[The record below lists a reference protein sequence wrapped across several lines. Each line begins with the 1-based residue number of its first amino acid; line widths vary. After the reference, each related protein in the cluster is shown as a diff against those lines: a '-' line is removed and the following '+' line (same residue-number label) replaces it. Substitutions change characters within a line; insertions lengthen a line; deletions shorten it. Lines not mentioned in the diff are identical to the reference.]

1 VTLRRVELGSGTRV
15 PDGVITADALAV
27 VWPEVSRRLTR
38 LLASRGAAHDVTDDI
53 VQEVAARVLSRGIV
67 FEDAA
72 DLMRWT
78 VPVALNLL
86 VDHARAT
93 KRVAVGGDVDT
104 TVPDIADVVVD
115 RDRLGRVLGAVA
127 QLSDGDRAALV
138 ASGLPA
144 ADRRESVRLA
154 VRRHRA
160 RRRLLAIVDGAAGI
174 AAWLGL
180 RLRRARGGALTA
192 SVALALPVGMFVDL
206 PGDVRPALPPGVQ
219 AAAPAALPGLI
230 RLDAA
235 TSHRPAYAV
244 GTARPVARRA
254 ARRATPVRHE
264 AAPATTGRRGTARTR
279 RTSGSTSATHRTA
292 TGWSAY
298 AVPASSTTSACSPDS
313 RQEASPRRP
322 RAGGG
327 TASARGTTSPAPTR
341 RPARS

>member
-1 VTLRRVELGSGTRV
+1 V
-15 PDGVITADALAV
+15 PGGVITADALAV
-27 VWPEVSRRLTR
+27 VWPEVSRRLAR
-38 LLASRGAAHDVTDDI
+38 LLASRGAAHDVVDDI
-53 VQEVAARVLSRGIV
+53 VQEVAARVLSRAIA

-93 KRVAVGGDVDT
+93 KRVTVGGQVDT

-138 ASGLPA
+138 APGVPA

-160 RRRLLAIVDGAAGI
+160 RRRLLALVDGAAGI

-180 RLRRARGGALTA
+180 RMGLRLRRTRSGVLTA
-192 SVALALPVGMFVDL
+192 TVALALPMGMFVGL
-206 PGDVRPALPPGVQ
+206 PRDVRPAPAPGVR
-219 AAAPAALPGLI
+219 AEAAPAALPRLI

-235 TSHRPAYAV
+235 TSHPQAYAAAPSTTR
-244 GTARPVARRA
+244 TAAAA
-254 ARRATPVRHE
+254 ARARHATAPGTHWSKQYGPHNANVQLDERD
-264 AAPATTGRRGTARTR
+264 AAHGDGLVCIRRTGVIDDFCVLPGQQPAT
-279 RTSGSTSATHRTA
+279 
-292 TGWSAY
+292 
-298 AVPASSTTSACSPDS
+298 
-313 RQEASPRRP
+313 
-322 RAGGG
+322 
-327 TASARGTTSPAPTR
+327 
-341 RPARS
+341 

>member
-1 VTLRRVELGSGTRV
+1 VTLRRVTELGSGTRV
-15 PDGVITADALAV
+15 PDGVITADALAA
-27 VWPEVSRRLTR
+27 VWPEVSLRLTR
-38 LLASRGAAHDVTDDI
+38 LLGSRGAARDVTDDI

-67 FEDAA
+67 FDDAA

-93 KRVAVGGDVDT
+93 KRVSVGQAVDS

-144 ADRRESVRLA
+144 ADRRESVRHA

-180 RLRRARGGALTA
+180 RLRRTRGGALTA
-192 SVALALPVGMFVDL
+192 SVALALPVGMFVGL
-206 PGDVRPALPPGVQ
+206 PGHVRPAPAPGIN
-219 AAAPAALPGLI
+219 AAAPVEAP
-230 RLDAA
+230 RLLRVDAA
-235 TSHRPAYAV
+235 TSHPPADLPGRPAA
-244 GTARPVARRA
+244 TRPASHRA
-254 ARRATPVRHE
+254 ARRATA
-264 AAPATTGRRGTARTR
+264 AAPHGITYGPHHADVRVKERGAAHGDGLVCVRDTGLIDDVCVLPGQQLE
-279 RTSGSTSATHRTA
+279 
-292 TGWSAY
+292 
-298 AVPASSTTSACSPDS
+298 P
-313 RQEASPRRP
+313 
-322 RAGGG
+322 
-327 TASARGTTSPAPTR
+327 
-341 RPARS
+341 